1 MYPTVNVRVCMPI
14 LALNSWPSDQIIMM
28 NVYVKKEEKK
38 YKSRFDDIKVY
49 RIAHHSQFLF
59 FYFLDLQEG
68 GGSRLVWKLH
78 VYHFFFNFN
87 FLIFKLF

>member
-49 RIAHHSQFLF
+49 RIAHH
-59 FYFLDLQEG
+59 
-68 GGSRLVWKLH
+68 
-78 VYHFFFNFN
+78 
-87 FLIFKLF
+87 